1 MLAEAPMSRSTD
13 RRHTARVAV
22 VADLLEEGW
31 PSMDLMAE
39 MLMAELQRSGRAG
52 VEPVLLRPSF
62 APRIGPLALR
72 RNGLPPLTIDRIAH
86 RYWDYPRWLRREA
99 PAAVYHIVDHS
110 YAHLANDLPAGRVV
124 VTCHD
129 TDAFRTLFLQ
139 GQRESSLPR
148 MFVRRVLRGLQ
159 RAALVACVSEATRAE
174 LERYGL
180 VSPDRM
186 AVVPNGVHPSCTAL
200 PDAAADAAAAAL
212 AGTTAGPDLLH
223 VGSTIP
229 RKRIDTLLDVLA
241 RVVAE
246 WPDVRLLRVGG
257 PFTAAQERRIDALGL
272 RRHIRV
278 MPFIDR
284 PVLAALYRRAA
295 LVLLPS
301 EREGFGLPVIESLAC
316 GTPIIVSDLPVLREV
331 GGTAAEYCVVG
342 DAAQWGDHVLA
353 LLRERES
360 HQARWAARRD
370 AGIARAALFSWERC
384 ADVMQTI
391 YARVAEAGARA

>member
-1 MLAEAPMSRSTD
+1 MLVEAPLSQSTD
-13 RRHTARVAV
+13 RGRAARVAV
-22 VADLLEEGW
+22 VADLVEEGW

-39 MLMAELQRSGRAG
+39 MLMAELGRAGRSG

-62 APRIGPLALR
+62 APRIAPLMLR
-72 RNGLPPLTIDRIAH
+72 RNGRPPLTIDRIAH

-99 PAAVYHIVDHS
+99 PVDVYHIVDHS
-110 YAHLANDLPAGRVV
+110 YAHLATDLPAGRVV

-129 TDAFRTLFLQ
+129 TDAFRTLFLPD
-139 GQRESSLPR
+139 QRESSLPR
-148 MFVRRVLRGLQ
+148 MFVKRVLRGLQ
-159 RAALVACVSEATRAE
+159 RAALVTCDSEATRAE
-174 LERYGL
+174 LELHGL

-186 AVVPNGVHPSCTAL
+186 TVVPIGVHPSCTAV

-212 AGTTAGPDLLH
+212 VGTAAGPDLLH

-246 WPDVRLLRVGG
+246 RPEVRLLRVGG
-257 PFTAAQERRIDALGL
+257 PFTAAQERHIDALRL
-272 RRHIRV
+272 RPHIRV
-278 MPFIDR
+278 MPFIER
-284 PVLAALYRRAA
+284 PVLAALYRRTA

-301 EREGFGLPVIESLAC
+301 EREGFGLPVVESLAC
-316 GTPIIVSDLPVLREV
+316 GTPIVVSDLPVLREV
-331 GGTAAEYCVVG
+331 GGPAVEYSPVG
-342 DAAQWGDHVLA
+342 DAAQWGAHVLA

-360 HQARWAARRD
+360 NQARWAARRD

-384 ADVMQTI
+384 ADEMQNI
-391 YARVAEAGARA
+391 YARVAGAGARA